1 MKGSSRFLLRPC
13 VLVAALMLVACGGDN
28 PLGPSSTAG
37 LGQGVTVRGTVLGS
51 ASSSSGSV
59 RSLGASAGTLT
70 VSVQGNPA
78 LSASVGA
85 DGVFTLRGLP
95 EGSFTLVF
103 TRDGTVIGTVTLD
116 GVKPNQE
123 IVITVV
129 VTAAGVTVVD
139 EQRNGIGHGD
149 LEIEG
154 TVDQVLLL
162 NSGGESRFL
171 IGGRTVVA
179 RPGQTAIREGN
190 SSRGVTD
197 VTVGRRVHVKA
208 TYLPPEGT
216 LQPVLALEI
225 KLQGPGDGN
234 AGVSGCM
241 INGGRVGDRIELEG
255 DVVSGSAASFLLRV
269 QGNRA
274 TNPVQVDAGA
284 AGFECT
290 PRSGPNA
297 PTPAQ
302 CRASVAGGAKVHVSG
317 TLRSC
322 DATSA
327 LVAASSV
334 RVQK

>member
-1 MKGSSRFLLRPC
+1 MKVSSRFLQGPC
-13 VLVAALMLVACGGDN
+13 VLVAALVLVACGGDN
-28 PLGPSSTAG
+28 PLGPSPTAD
-37 LGQGVTVRGTVLGS
+37 LQGVTVRGTVLGS
-51 ASSSSGSV
+51 SSSSSGSV

-70 VSVQGNPA
+70 VSVQGNTA

-85 DGVFTLRGLP
+85 DGTFTLRGLP
-95 EGSFTLVF
+95 EGRFTLVF
-103 TRDGTVIGTVTLD
+103 TRDGAVIGTVTLD
-116 GVKPNQE
+116 GVKANQE

-162 NSGGESRFL
+162 SSGGESRFL

-190 SSRGVTD
+190 SSRGVSD
-197 VTVGRRVHVKA
+197 VTAGRRVHVKA
-208 TYLPPEGT
+208 TYLPPEGAV
-216 LQPVLALEI
+216 QPVLALEI

-234 AGVSGCM
+234 TGVSGCM

-274 TNPVQVDAGA
+274 TNPVQVDAA
-284 AGFECT
+284 AASFECT

-302 CRASVAGGAKVHVSG
+302 CRASVTGGAKVHVSG

-322 DATSA
+322 DASSA
-327 LVAASSV
+327 LVGASTV